1 MNKEELSRQYADQKV
16 EERGEYTNCD
26 FHRRKSLTKFDG
38 YDIEQA
44 FEDGLTER
52 DKHLWKDAQGDDL
65 PEIDREVIALID
77 YAGNGYYK
85 VVFAHRP
92 DPERKVST
100 SLLTGK
106 KSYIQAKTY
115 DKGGWNQSHV
125 KFWMDINL
133 PEFKEQRKNNSLE
146 NSERELIIGGTK
158 VGKSWRNNPE
168 IISQKDDFGCE
179 LLQEEVEKYL
189 DNNNIKVVSGI
200 SIFDFARHIINWQ
213 RKQIMNS
220 AIDGYIDQVEY
231 PGSTLIQ
238 LSENPKDLENG
249 DDVKVIIIKNKEK

>member
-1 MNKEELSRQYADQKV
+1 MSKEELSRQYADQKV
-16 EERGEYTNCD
+16 KERGEYTNCD

-44 FEDGLTER
+44 FEDGLIER

-92 DPERKVST
+92 DPERRVST

-115 DKGGWNQSHV
+115 DKGGWNQPHV
-125 KFWMDINL
+125 KFWMDFNL
-133 PEFKEQRKNNSLE
+133 PCSKGCPSSPAYMPKERSVSMSLE
-146 NSERELIIGGTK
+146 
-158 VGKSWRNNPE
+158 
-168 IISQKDDFGCE
+168 
-179 LLQEEVEKYL
+179 EEVEKYL
-189 DNNNIKVVSGI
+189 DTNNIKCVSGI
-200 SIFDFARHIINWQ
+200 SVFDFARHIVNWQ
-213 RKQIMNS
+213 KQQIMNT
-220 AIDGYIDQVEY
+220 AIDGYIDEVEY
-231 PGSTLIQ
+231 PGSTLVQ
-238 LSENPKDLENG
+238 LPENPKDLENG
-249 DDVKVIIIKNKEK
+249 DDVKVIIIKK

>member
-1 MNKEELSRQYADQKV
+1 MSKEELSRQYADQKV
-16 EERGEYTNCD
+16 KERGEYINCD

-85 VVFAHRP
+85 VAFAHRP

-115 DKGGWNQSHV
+115 DKGGWNQPHV
-125 KFWMDINL
+125 KFWMDFNL
-133 PEFKEQRKNNSLE
+133 PCSKDCLSSPAYMSKEKSVSMSLE
-146 NSERELIIGGTK
+146 
-158 VGKSWRNNPE
+158 
-168 IISQKDDFGCE
+168 
-179 LLQEEVEKYL
+179 EEVEKYL
-189 DNNNIKVVSGI
+189 DTNNIKCVSGI
-200 SIFDFARHIINWQ
+200 SVFDFARHIANWQ
-213 RKQIMNS
+213 KQQIINT

-231 PGSTLIQ
+231 PGSTLVQ
-238 LSENPKDLENG
+238 LSANPKDLENG
-249 DDVKVIIIKNKEK
+249 DDVKVIIIKK

>member
-16 EERGEYTNCD
+16 EERGEYITCD

-115 DKGGWNQSHV
+115 DKGGWNLPHI
-125 KFWMDINL
+125 KFWMDFNL
-133 PEFKEQRKNNSLE
+133 PCSKGCLSSPANMSKEKSVSMSLE
-146 NSERELIIGGTK
+146 
-158 VGKSWRNNPE
+158 
-168 IISQKDDFGCE
+168 
-179 LLQEEVEKYL
+179 EEVEKYL
-189 DNNNIKVVSGI
+189 DTNSIKCVSGI
-200 SIFDFARHIINWQ
+200 SVFDFARHIANWQ
-213 RKQIMNS
+213 KQQIMNN

-238 LSENPKDLENG
+238 LSENPKDFKNG
-249 DDVKVIIIKNKEK
+249 DDVKVVIMKE

>member
-44 FEDGLTER
+44 FEDGLIER
-52 DKHLWKDAQGDDL
+52 DNHLWKDAQGDDL

-77 YAGNGYYK
+77 YEGNGYYK

-115 DKGGWNQSHV
+115 DKGGWNQPHV
-125 KFWMDINL
+125 KFWMDFNL
-133 PEFKEQRKNNSLE
+133 PCSKGCPSLPAYMPKERSVSMSLE
-146 NSERELIIGGTK
+146 
-158 VGKSWRNNPE
+158 
-168 IISQKDDFGCE
+168 
-179 LLQEEVEKYL
+179 EEVEKYL
-189 DNNNIKVVSGI
+189 DTNSIKCVNGI
-200 SIFDFARHIINWQ
+200 SVFDFARHIANWQ
-213 RKQIMNS
+213 KQQIMNT

-238 LSENPKDLENG
+238 LSENPKDFNDGE
-249 DDVKVIIIKNKEK
+249 DVKVIIIKK

>member
-1 MNKEELSRQYADQKV
+1 M
-16 EERGEYTNCD
+16 
-26 FHRRKSLTKFDG
+26 TKFDG

-44 FEDGLTER
+44 FEDGLIER
-52 DKHLWKDAQGDDL
+52 EKHLWKDAQGDDL

-92 DPERKVST
+92 APERKVST
-100 SLLTGK
+100 SLITGK

-115 DKGGWNQSHV
+115 DKGGWNQPHV
-125 KFWMDINL
+125 KFWMDFDPPCSKDCSSS
-133 PEFKEQRKNNSLE
+133 PEDMPEESSVSESLE
-146 NSERELIIGGTK
+146 
-158 VGKSWRNNPE
+158 
-168 IISQKDDFGCE
+168 
-179 LLQEEVEKYL
+179 EEVEKYL
-189 DNNNIKVVSGI
+189 DTNSIKYVNGI
-200 SIFDFARHIINWQ
+200 SVFDFARHIANWEKQ
-213 RKQIMNS
+213 QIMNT

>member
-1 MNKEELSRQYADQKV
+1 MNKEELSKQYADQKV

-106 KSYIQAKTY
+106 KSYIQVKTY
-115 DKGGWNQSHV
+115 DKGGWNQPHV
-125 KFWMDINL
+125 KFWMDSNL
-133 PEFKEQRKNNSLE
+133 PGSKEQQKELPTPVVPTSETLE
-146 NSERELIIGGTK
+146 EAVLRLCPLPPCYNE
-158 VGKSWRNNPE
+158 N
-168 IISQKDDFGCE
+168 
-179 LLQEEVEKYL
+179 
-189 DNNNIKVVSGI
+189 
-200 SIFDFARHIINWQ
+200 Q
-213 RKQIMNS
+213 RKSKEYADSWARARDEQHGFRLGVFWKEQQTTNS
-220 AIDGYIDQVEY
+220 AIEGFIDQIEY
-231 PGSTLIQ
+231 PGSTLIH
-238 LSENPKDLENG
+238 LSENPKDFKNG
-249 DDVKVIIIKNKEK
+249 DDVKVVIMKKQ

>member
-1 MNKEELSRQYADQKV
+1 MNKEELAQQYADQKV
-16 EERGEYTNCD
+16 LERNEYPLCD
-26 FHRRKSLTKFDG
+26 LRTRKELTRFDG

-115 DKGGWNQSHV
+115 DKGGWNQPNV
-125 KFWMDINL
+125 KFW
-133 PEFKEQRKNNSLE
+133 
-146 NSERELIIGGTK
+146 
-158 VGKSWRNNPE
+158 
-168 IISQKDDFGCE
+168 
-179 LLQEEVEKYL
+179 L
-189 DNNNIKVVSGI
+189 DVTI
-200 SIFDFARHIINWQ
+200 
-213 RKQIMNS
+213 
-220 AIDGYIDQVEY
+220 
-231 PGSTLIQ
+231 PG
-238 LSENPKDLENG
+238 
-249 DDVKVIIIKNKEK
+249 VK